1 MRMVEIIRCKCGNI
15 FAACELGHHEDYEWK
30 SDVQE
35 NLTKGCTVERISIN
49 DLEFKKCV
57 CPSEKKEDKPTPEK
71 KEEETQEGIE
81 AYHSDQAFKFLF
93 IQTYLR
99 RMHKAGV
106 TEFRLSMHDKGKG
119 IIHPMN
125 QDGET
130 LDFTL

>member
-71 KEEETQEGIE
+71 KEEETQEESFEQFADELSESLDQLVNGLAKDGIAIE
-81 AYHSDQAFKFLF
+81 GFTKAWGVLGRYT
-93 IQTYLR
+93 TYK
-99 RMHKAGV
+99 MNV
-106 TEFRLSMHDKGKG
+106 EFDR
-119 IIHPMN
+119 
-125 QDGET
+125 Q
-130 LDFTL
+130 LDRK